1 MTFVTSRRRLRP
13 GAEPQARKNRR
24 ITRWKTNTVKIFS
37 GRERGSWS
45 RIVRHGRK
53 VSGGQALSLQIGR

>member
-1 MTFVTSRRRLRP
+1 MTFVTSRRSLRP

-24 ITRWKTNTVKIFS
+24 IICWKTNKVRIFS

-45 RIVRHGRK
+45 RIVRHART
-53 VSGGQALSLQIGR
+53 VNMGQALSLQIGR